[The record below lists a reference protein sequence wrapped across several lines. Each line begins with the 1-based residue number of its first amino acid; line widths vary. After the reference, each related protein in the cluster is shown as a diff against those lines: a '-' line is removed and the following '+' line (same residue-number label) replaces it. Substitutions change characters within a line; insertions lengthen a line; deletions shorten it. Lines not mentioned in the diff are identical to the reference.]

1 MNPIA
6 TNKNTKKDYSNLS
19 KEDLIKIV
27 EKLESRK
34 KYGLIWDEDKV
45 KEQFEKDA
53 ENALPVLKEVKGKEI
68 TDKDDTKPVNILIE
82 GDNYHA
88 LSVLNFTHQGKVDVI
103 YIDPPYNTGEGDFK
117 YNDKWVDKTD
127 IWRHSK
133 WLSFIAKR
141 IRLAKTLLSNDGVIF
156 ISIDDNEFAQLKLL
170 MNEIFGESNYYGC
183 ITWIKRTKSTNSG
196 KAKKMLQQKTEY
208 ILAYGIKPTDTFEGF
223 ELIYSGEQKKYP
235 HKGKFGPCRFE
246 NLEAT
251 DYGRKKRDT
260 MKFPILGVKPR
271 DGRRWQIGKE
281 TADQMVKDGKIEL
294 IDGVPMR
301 AVYPD
306 DEESESFIPFWS
318 HLENVG
324 TAETGKQELNEI
336 IGPDHGFDTVK
347 PTPLL
352 KTIFERFKKDITVL
366 DFFAGTG
373 TTGQVVMEMNKDG
386 GKRQFILCTN
396 DDGGICTDVCYPRI
410 SNVIKG
416 YKTTSKKDVVEGL
429 NTSLKYFKTKF
440 IKKTASKDDLK
451 IRMTKECTE
460 MLCLREGIFDEIK
473 TTEDYRI
480 FQKGNKVLAAYYSL
494 DRKALSELKKEL
506 SKIEG
511 EKILYCFT
519 LDPLGLNKKDFNGWK
534 DVTVEPIPQ
543 KILDVYKQIY
553 EY

>member
-1 MNPIA
+1 MNPVA
-6 TNKNTKKDYSNLS
+6 NNKNSKKDYSNLS

-68 TDKDDTKPVNILIE
+68 SARDESRPVNILIE

-208 ILAYGIKPTDTFEGF
+208 ILAYGTKPTDTFEGF

-235 HKGKFGPCRFE
+235 HKGKFGSCRFE

-440 IKKTASKDDLK
+440 IKKTANKDDLK
-451 IRMTKECTE
+451 IRITKECTE
-460 MLCLREGIFDEIK
+460 MLCLREGIFEEIK
-473 TTEDYRI
+473 TTDDYRI
-480 FQKGNKVLAAYYSL
+480 FQKGNKILAAYYSL
-494 DRKALSELKKEL
+494 DRKTLSELKKEL
-506 SKIEG
+506 NKLEG
-511 EKILYCFT
+511 DKTFYCFT
-519 LDPLGLNKKDFNGWK
+519 LDPLGLNKKDFSGWK
-534 DVTVEPIPQ
+534 NVTVEPIPQ

>member
-6 TNKNTKKDYSNLS
+6 TNKNSKKDYSNLS

-34 KYGLIWDEDKV
+34 KYGLIWDEGKV

-88 LSVLNFTHQGKVDVI
+88 LSVLNFTHQGKIDVI

-208 ILAYGIKPTDTFEGF
+208 ILVYGVKPTDTFDGF

-271 DGRRWQIGKE
+271 DGRRWQIGQE

-294 IDGVPMR
+294 IDGIPMR

-416 YKTTSKKDVVEGL
+416 YKTTTKKDVIEGL

-440 IKKTASKDDLK
+440 IKKTANKDDLK

-506 SKIEG
+506 GKIEG

-519 LDPLGLNKKDFNGWK
+519 LDPLGLNKKDFSGWK

>member
-1 MNPIA
+1 M
-6 TNKNTKKDYSNLS
+6 TKDYSQLNR
-19 KEDLIKIV
+19 EDLLKLV

-53 ENALPVLKEVKGKEI
+53 ENALPVLKEIKSKEVSN
-68 TDKDDTKPVNILIE
+68 KDDTKPVNILIE

-88 LSVLNFTHQGKVDVI
+88 LSVLNFTHQGKIDVI

-117 YNDKWVDKTD
+117 YNDKWIDRTD
-127 IWRHSK
+127 VWRHSK

-141 IRLAKTLLSNDGVIF
+141 LRLAKTLLSKDGVIF
-156 ISIDDNEFAQLKLL
+156 VSIDDNEFAQLKLL
-170 MNEIFGESNYYGC
+170 MNEIFGESNFYGC

-208 ILAYGIKPTDTFEGF
+208 ILVYGAKPTDSFDGF

-235 HKGKFGPCRFE
+235 HKGKFGACRFE

-251 DYGRKKRDT
+251 DYGRKNRET

-271 DGRRWQIGKE
+271 DGRRWQVGKE
-281 TADQMVKDGKIEL
+281 TADQLVKDGKIEL
-294 IDGVPMR
+294 VNGTPMR

-306 DEESESFIPFWS
+306 DEESESFVPFWS
-318 HLENVG
+318 HLDGVG
-324 TAETGKQELNEI
+324 TAETGKQELKEI
-336 IGPDHGFDTVK
+336 IGPNHGFDTVK

-352 KTIFERFKKDITVL
+352 KTIFERFGKNITVL

-373 TTGQVVMEMNKDG
+373 TTGQVVMQMNKDG
-386 GKRQFILCTN
+386 GNRSFILCTN
-396 DDGGICTDVCYPRI
+396 DEGGICTNVCYPRI
-410 SNVIKG
+410 SNIIKG
-416 YKTTSKKDVVEGL
+416 YKTSNKKESVEGL
-429 NTSLKYFKTKF
+429 DTSLKYFKTKF
-440 IKKTASKDDLK
+440 IKKTANKDDLK
-451 IRMTKECTE
+451 IRITKECTE

-473 TTEDYRI
+473 TTDDYRI
-480 FQKGNKVLAAYYSL
+480 FRKGNKILAAYYSL
-494 DRKALSELKKEL
+494 DRKTLSELKKEL
-506 SKIEG
+506 GKLEGKKIF
-511 EKILYCFT
+511 YCFT
-519 LDPLGLNKKDFNGWK
+519 LDPLGLNKKDFSGWK
-534 DVTVEPIPQ
+534 DVIVEPIPQ